1 MPAKCVKMK
10 MKQGMSAGKA
20 VEACYPNATKAVKNA
35 AKLAFPSASNIV
47 KGVKRAKDIRE
58 IKKSKPKKL
67 SIRKTAGPMEKS
79 RRRQKAKS
87 IKKGY

>member
-1 MPAKCVKMK
+1 MPKACVKKK

-20 VEACYPNATKAVKNA
+20 VEACYPKATKAVKDA
-35 AKLAFPSASNIV
+35 AKLAFPSASRV
-47 KGVKRAKDIRE
+47 AKGVKRAKDIRE

-79 RRRQKAKS
+79 KRRRKAKS
-87 IKKGY
+87 MRKGY